1 MRFSLLIAAAAFVT
15 ATSPVLAGELTGGV
29 WRSTQCVKPAPP
41 AAVRTDA
48 DTLNETIL
56 RYNDYIAQIRTYDDC
71 LRAELDR
78 DMQTMRNGYLAA
90 QNAAL
95 REAEAARPRG
105 TEAR

>member
-1 MRFSLLIAAAAFVT
+1 MRLTLFIAAAACAAIT
-15 ATSPVLAGELTGGV
+15 GGATAGELTGGV
-29 WRSTQCVKPAPP
+29 WRSTQCVKPTPP

-48 DTLNETIL
+48 ETLNETII
-56 RYNDYIAQIRTYDDC
+56 RYNAYIGDIRTYDDC

-78 DMQTMRNGYLAA
+78 DMQTMRAGYQAA
-90 QNAAL
+90 QSAAL